1 MGILVP
7 NLIACENDPDAYK
20 RQIEE
25 SLNSF
30 KQFESELFRRAEFG
44 IKCRIE
50 RADSLLKRL
59 EDLKIKMNEIGPST
73 TLYFPSKL
81 IPPGESP
88 VFKVLSDDFLKNANQ
103 QNDITENILDIE
115 YEKLRLLKDEAQSI
129 RFSEINERVTV
140 DTFQL
145 LDFKS
150 KDRANLHALTRN
162 TLPHGQNENETID
175 VEKSLSESS
184 STSTDYTEE
193 SEDLTDHE
201 LSDDNESPLQP
212 ELTSTLTKSSTIV
225 PAPPRAPPA
234 PPLPPSDQ
242 SISKIALNI
251 EIEKPQTSGRANL
264 LASIRKGTKLKRVKS
279 SEKKKPTDSDL
290 MSTLAAKLQTRR
302 NKIVPLVSVIYV
314 AFIY

>member
-7 NLIACENDPDAYK
+7 NLIACENDPDTYK

-30 KQFESELFRRAEFG
+30 KQFESELFQRAEFG
-44 IKCRIE
+44 IERRIE

-59 EDLKIKMNEIGPST
+59 EDLKIKINEIGPST

-81 IPPGESP
+81 ISPSESE
-88 VFKVLSDDFLKNANQ
+88 FKVLSDDFLKIYQ
-103 QNDITENILDIE
+103 QNNSTENILNME

-129 RFSEINERVTV
+129 KFAEIPERVNV
-140 DTFQL
+140 DTFQI

-162 TLPHGQNENETID
+162 VLSHGQREEQTTD
-175 VEKSLSESS
+175 VEKPLSEPC
-184 STSTDYTEE
+184 STSTDSMISED

-201 LSDDNESPLQP
+201 LVDHDESPLRP
-212 ELTSTLTKSSTIV
+212 ELTSALTSSTDI
-225 PAPPRAPPA
+225 PAPPPA
-234 PPLPPSDQ
+234 PPLPPSE
-242 SISKIALNI
+242 SISKVTLNKEAL
-251 EIEKPQTSGRANL
+251 ERPQTGRANL
-264 LASIRKGTKLKRVKS
+264 LASIREGTKLKRVKS
-279 SEKKKPTDSDL
+279 SEKKKPADSDL

-302 NKIVPLVSVIYV
+302 NKIVPLVSSI
-314 AFIY
+314 